1 MNEAAQKAFISV
13 QAEVA
18 WVDLRPWPQGKKRG
32 LGDMGL
38 LGPRILGPQSMKP
51 RSAQRDR

>member
-13 QAEVA
+13 QAEMA